1 MISLLILLIMAGIVP
16 VRSDMNGLTMVI
28 PDGAA
33 RIVTGLETIHQG
45 NKILKDASLM
55 ESFQVDLRNFAAMV
69 FILPL
74 NFTTNQTRKLADT
87 KKLRLNVID
96 LAKEGQDLIT
106 DYLNLFTIETQGEIK
121 LSAHDV
127 LSTNKISP
135 ILATL
140 EFGDAIL
147 EIAKLPTAGG
157 DRKDLSNYISALE
170 ISQTRV
176 KKFNSEI
183 KKILNLVNSIK
194 ENRYDT
200 EAINQSED
208 LWEHKDIVGIH
219 TLGVRS
225 DTTTIQF
232 EIDILK
238 VEKTELRPNYKPVQT
253 FGYSLNSNFFGNV
266 YSSIAYPYICT
277 GKYCMRDPDSQCLID
292 LGSRNIT
299 HILDRCN
306 LVRTHKNLELTKLG
320 ILVYND
326 QNNAVNDL
334 LEEYNVEVNVYPSL
348 FQFNGT
354 YIFTDKGIELKGSYK
369 FNTNIISTIY
379 ADTDMPLIF
388 NNNFLQLVL
397 SQWEDLP
404 FLITVSSVVLLN
416 FLSFVIAIKMLK
428 FLKKYLKC
436 CWCSCVK
443 RYNPVATTPVNESE
457 RIVLRP
463 LAAAAAPIA
472 AARAAASNNRRR

>member
-28 PDGAA
+28 PDGTA
-33 RIVTGLETIHQG
+33 RIVTGLATIHQG
-45 NKILKDASLM
+45 NKILKDASIM

-74 NFTTNQTRKLADT
+74 NFTTNHTRKMSDIR
-87 KKLRLNVID
+87 KLRLNVID
-96 LAKEGQDLIT
+96 LATEGQELIT
-106 DYLNLFTIETQGEIK
+106 EYFNLFSIETQGEVR
-121 LSAHDV
+121 LSAHDIV
-127 LSTNKISP
+127 TTNKLSP

-140 EFGDAIL
+140 EFGDATL
-147 EIAKLPTAGG
+147 QIARLPSAGG
-157 DRKDLSNYISALE
+157 DKKESTYISALE
-170 ISQTRV
+170 NSQLKV
-176 KKFNSEI
+176 KEFNSEL

-194 ENRYDT
+194 ENRFDI
-200 EAINQSED
+200 EAISQSEE
-208 LWEHKDIVGIH
+208 LWKLKDIVGIY

-225 DTTTIQF
+225 DTTTILF

-238 VEKTELRPNYKPVQT
+238 VEETELRPNYKPVQT
-253 FGYSLNSNFFGNV
+253 FGYSLNSNFFGNS

-292 LGSRNIT
+292 LGSRNIS

-334 LEEYNVEVNVYPSL
+334 LEEHNVEVNVYPSL

-354 YIFTDKGIELKGSYK
+354 YTFTDKGIEQKGSYK

-379 ADTDMPLIF
+379 ADSDMPLIF

-416 FLSFVIAIKMLK
+416 FLSFVIAIKLLK

-443 RYNPVATTPVNESE
+443 RYNPVATTPANESE

>member
-1 MISLLILLIMAGIVP
+1 MISLLILLIMAGFVP
-16 VRSDMNGLTMVI
+16 VRSDMNGLTMVV
-28 PDGAA
+28 PDGTA

-45 NKILKDASLM
+45 NKILKDASIM

-74 NFTTNQTRKLADT
+74 NFTTNHTRKMSDIR
-87 KKLRLNVID
+87 KLRLNVID
-96 LAKEGQDLIT
+96 LAKEGQELIT
-106 DYLNLFTIETQGEIK
+106 EYFNLFSIETQGEVR
-121 LSAHDV
+121 LSAHDIV
-127 LSTNKISP
+127 TTNKLSP

-140 EFGDAIL
+140 EFGDATL
-147 EIAKLPTAGG
+147 QIAKLPTAGG
-157 DRKDLSNYISALE
+157 DARESTYISALE
-170 ISQTRV
+170 NSQLKV
-176 KKFNSEI
+176 NEFNSEI

-194 ENRYDT
+194 ENRFDI
-200 EAINQSED
+200 EAISQSEE
-208 LWEHKDIVGIH
+208 LWKLKNIVGIN
-219 TLGVRS
+219 TLGIRS
-225 DTTTIQF
+225 DTTTILF

-238 VEKTELRPNYKPVQT
+238 VEETELRPNYKPVQT
-253 FGYSLNSNFFGNV
+253 FGYSLKSNFFGNS

-292 LGSRNIT
+292 LGSRNIS

-326 QNNAVNDL
+326 QNNALNDL
-334 LEEYNVEVNVYPSL
+334 LEEHNVEVNVYPSL

-443 RYNPVATTPVNESE
+443 RYSPVATTPVNESE

>member
-1 MISLLILLIMAGIVP
+1 MW
-16 VRSDMNGLTMVI
+16 
-28 PDGAA
+28 
-33 RIVTGLETIHQG
+33 
-45 NKILKDASLM
+45 
-55 ESFQVDLRNFAAMV
+55 
-69 FILPL
+69 
-74 NFTTNQTRKLADT
+74 KL
-87 KKLRLNVID
+87 
-96 LAKEGQDLIT
+96 
-106 DYLNLFTIETQGEIK
+106 
-121 LSAHDV
+121 
-127 LSTNKISP
+127 
-135 ILATL
+135 
-140 EFGDAIL
+140 
-147 EIAKLPTAGG
+147 
-157 DRKDLSNYISALE
+157 
-170 ISQTRV
+170 
-176 KKFNSEI
+176 
-183 KKILNLVNSIK
+183 
-194 ENRYDT
+194 
-200 EAINQSED
+200 
-208 LWEHKDIVGIH
+208 KDIVGIH
-219 TLGVRS
+219 TLGLRS
-225 DTTTIQF
+225 DTTTILF
-232 EIDILK
+232 EINILK
-238 VEKTELRPNYKPVQT
+238 VEETELRPNYKPVQT
-253 FGYSLNSNFFGNV
+253 FGYSLNSNFFGNS

-292 LGSRNIT
+292 LGSRNIS

-334 LEEYNVEVNVYPSL
+334 LEEHNVEVNVYPSL

-354 YIFTDKGIELKGSYK
+354 YTFTDKGIELKGSYK

-416 FLSFVIAIKMLK
+416 FLSFVIAIKLLK

>member
-28 PDGAA
+28 PDGTA

-45 NKILKDASLM
+45 NKILKDASIM
-55 ESFQVDLRNFAAMV
+55 ETFQVDLRNFAAMV

-74 NFTTNQTRKLADT
+74 NFTTNHTRKMSDIR
-87 KKLRLNVID
+87 KLRLNVID
-96 LAKEGQDLIT
+96 LATEGQELIT
-106 DYLNLFTIETQGEIK
+106 EYFNLFSIETQGEVR
-121 LSAHDV
+121 LSAHDIV
-127 LSTNKISP
+127 TTNKLSP

-140 EFGDAIL
+140 EFGDATL
-147 EIAKLPTAGG
+147 QIARLPSAGG
-157 DRKDLSNYISALE
+157 DKKESTYISALE
-170 ISQTRV
+170 NSQLKV
-176 KKFNSEI
+176 KEFNSEL

-194 ENRYDT
+194 ENRFDI
-200 EAINQSED
+200 EAISQSEE
-208 LWEHKDIVGIH
+208 LWKLKDIVGIH

-225 DTTTIQF
+225 DTTTILF
-232 EIDILK
+232 EINILK
-238 VEKTELRPNYKPVQT
+238 VEETELRPNYKPVQT
-253 FGYSLNSNFFGNV
+253 FGYSLNTNFFGNS

-292 LGSRNIT
+292 LGSRNIS

-334 LEEYNVEVNVYPSL
+334 LEEHNVEVNVYPSL